1 MDYISKERVTPEP
14 DDVFTLIA
22 YLLSS
27 TLQIARFHIII
38 RDSRFVN
45 QLILPGL
52 AQHAHPVLMRQLV
65 QKAVVVPG
73 AL

>member
-1 MDYISKERVTPEP
+1 MDYVSKERVTPEP
-14 DDVFTLIA
+14 GDVFIVIA

-45 QLILPGL
+45 QLILPGV
-52 AQHAHPVLMRQLV
+52 AQHAHPVLMRQLM
-65 QKAVVVPG
+65 QKHVIVPG